1 MTGNLP
7 AEVTSFVGRGSEVA
21 TARKLL
27 SGTRLLTL
35 TGPGGVGKTRL
46 ARRVGD
52 AVRRAFPDGVWLV
65 EAAPVNDGEL
75 VAPSV
80 AQALGLRDDTSLPVA
95 GLIEYLGDKHLL
107 LILDNCEHLIG
118 ACAALVDRQQPGPP
132 GGAGRP
138 ASPRP
143 RRGRGGAKQ
152 PGGAPTGTR

>member
-1 MTGNLP
+1 M
-7 AEVTSFVGRGSEVA
+7 TSFVGRGSEVA

-118 ACAALVDRQQPGPP
+118 ACAALVDREHPGPP
-132 GGAGRP
+132 ALGGLATHP
-138 ASPRP
+138 AP
-143 RRGRGGAKQ
+143 RRGEGEQLQ
-152 PGGAPTGTR
+152 PLAP

>member
-118 ACAALVDRQQPGPP
+118 ACAALVDAQVPGAPGEAGRTTHPGPP
-132 GGAGRP
+132 SGGGGRKT
-138 ASPRP
+138 AV
-143 RRGRGGAKQ
+143 A
-152 PGGAPTGTR
+152 

>member
-80 AQALGLRDDTSLPVA
+80 
-95 GLIEYLGDKHLL
+95 
-107 LILDNCEHLIG
+107 
-118 ACAALVDRQQPGPP
+118 
-132 GGAGRP
+132 GG
-138 ASPRP
+138 
-143 RRGRGGAKQ
+143 GGGGG
-152 PGGAPTGTR
+152 GGAPPPPRPGGGGREWKGKTHE

>member
-1 MTGNLP
+1 M
-7 AEVTSFVGRGSEVA
+7 TSFVGRGSEVA

-118 ACAALVDRQQPGPP
+118 ACAALVDRQLAGPPAGGVVPAPPGP
-132 GGAGRP
+132 
-138 ASPRP
+138 
-143 RRGRGGAKQ
+143 RGGEGGEKQ
-152 PGGAPTGTR
+152 PVG

>member
-118 ACAALVDRQQPGPP
+118 ACAALVDRLL
-132 GGAGRP
+132 AGTP
-138 ASPRP
+138 D
-143 RRGRGGAKQ
+143 
-152 PGGAPTGTR
+152 